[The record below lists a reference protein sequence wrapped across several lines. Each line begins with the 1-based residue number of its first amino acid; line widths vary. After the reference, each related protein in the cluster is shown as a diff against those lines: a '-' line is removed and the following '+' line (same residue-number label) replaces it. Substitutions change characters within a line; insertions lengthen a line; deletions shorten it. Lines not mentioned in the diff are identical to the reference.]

1 MPFSVYKRI
10 MKNKQNI
17 VWLLLAPMI
26 IFLICFTLIPLFS
39 SAIDSMFEVSL
50 LNTSS
55 RSFVGLSNYKSIIT
69 DTNIQT
75 SFTNT
80 AFYLITALII
90 ESFLGIILALGLQ
103 NNFKLRGVIIAILM
117 IPWALPPLV
126 NGILWRFIFDPS
138 NGLWN
143 SILKDIGIL
152 ETYRIWLNDPLFSKW
167 CVITVHIW
175 KMLPLITILFLARL
189 QTLSEE
195 IIESSKL
202 DGAGVFQRFKTI
214 ILPHISP
221 VFFITLAQGT
231 IGAFHLFD
239 EAFVMTGTALDTR
252 SLLIQD
258 YLIAFREYNLGNGMA
273 LALVISII
281 ILVLMIGYS
290 KISSKEEK

>member
-1 MPFSVYKRI
+1 
-10 MKNKQNI
+10 MKNKKNI
-17 VWLLLAPMI
+17 VWLLLSPMI
-26 IFLICFTLIPLFS
+26 IFLIALTIIPLFS

-55 RSFVGLSNYKSIIT
+55 RAFVGLSNYKSIIT
-69 DTNIQT
+69 DSNIQT
-75 SFTNT
+75 SFINT
-80 AFYLITALII
+80 AFYLITALVI

-103 NNFKLRGVIIAILM
+103 NKFKLRGIIIAILM

-143 SILKDIGIL
+143 SILKDIGIIQN
-152 ETYRIWLNDPLFSKW
+152 YRVWLNDPLFSKW

-175 KMLPLITILFLARL
+175 KMLPLITLLFLARL
-189 QTLSEE
+189 QTFPEE
-195 IIESSKL
+195 IIEASKI
-202 DGAGVFQRFKTI
+202 DGAGAFQRFKTI
-214 ILPHISP
+214 LLPYLSP

-239 EAFVMTGTALDTR
+239 EAFAMTGTALDTR

-273 LALVISII
+273 LALIISIM
-281 ILVLMIGYS
+281 ILILMIGYS

>member
-1 MPFSVYKRI
+1 
-10 MKNKQNI
+10 MKNKKNI
-17 VWLLLAPMI
+17 VWLLLSPMI
-26 IFLICFTLIPLFS
+26 IFLIALTIIPLFS

-55 RSFVGLSNYKSIIT
+55 RAFVGLSNYKSIIT
-69 DTNIQT
+69 DSNIQT
-75 SFTNT
+75 SFINT
-80 AFYLITALII
+80 AFYLITALVI

-103 NNFKLRGVIIAILM
+103 NKFKLRGIIIAILM

-143 SILKDIGIL
+143 SILKDIGIIQN
-152 ETYRIWLNDPLFSKW
+152 YRVWLNDPLFSKW

-175 KMLPLITILFLARL
+175 KMLPLITLLFLARL
-189 QTLSEE
+189 QTLPEE
-195 IIESSKL
+195 IIEASKI
-202 DGAGVFQRFKTI
+202 DGAGAFQRFKTI
-214 ILPHISP
+214 LLPYLSP

-239 EAFVMTGTALDTR
+239 EAFAMTGTALDTR

-273 LALVISII
+273 LALIISIM
-281 ILVLMIGYS
+281 ILILMIGYS